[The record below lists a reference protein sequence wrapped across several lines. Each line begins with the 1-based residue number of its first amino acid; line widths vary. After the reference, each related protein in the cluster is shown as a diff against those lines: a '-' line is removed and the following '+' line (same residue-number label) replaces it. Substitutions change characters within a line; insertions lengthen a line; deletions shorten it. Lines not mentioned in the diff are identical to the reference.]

1 MAAVVDECFLQTLVM
16 QSAFAGNLSMSPEA
30 DDYHANMRWIDWKRG
45 NPYTFEDGD
54 YEELIASDY
63 LFARKFDTD
72 QYPKICKAL
81 YKNCVKK

>member
-1 MAAVVDECFLQTLVM
+1 M
-16 QSAFAGNLSMSPEA
+16 GK
-30 DDYHANMRWIDWKRG
+30 HAYLIIAHNKFEQLKMLWIDWKRG

>member
-1 MAAVVDECFLQTLVM
+1 MM
-16 QSAFAGNLSMSPEA
+16 QSAFAGNLSMPPEA
-30 DDYHANMRWIDWKRG
+30 DDCHANMRWIDWKRG

-63 LFARKFDTD
+63 LFARKFDMD
-72 QYPKICKAL
+72 QYPKVCKAL